1 MMERAQAAA
10 VWIDDHRGDILAWGH
25 DVKRRGGPDNPW
37 RYLFMKVSGNTALT
51 MKAALELERRVTQTA
66 RGDILSPLL
75 GAAISDPELLQELQ
89 TEVVRAPISLVRREQ
104 LGEALAHIG
113 TGRHHLAV
121 PLLINPIEGIFW
133 TAAAN
138 AGLIEQ
144 DRRGKRHYTVA
155 TNKPGTLVHG
165 LEHVLNLLEFDLHD
179 AFRAFLKAVVYGG
192 AGDPFRHGTAT
203 GGWELRASF
212 LTVALM
218 GWLETQDRLNVG
230 TALCGAFAR
239 AADRKRAGLPHMT
252 SHILP
257 TNDAGQPAG
266 EAQTATRTPSKHGA
280 SAA

>member
-1 MMERAQAAA
+1 MGSDSATPLTARSLLAATAALVERGQAAA
-10 VWIDDHRGDILAWGH
+10 IWIDNHRPEIRAFGRDI
-25 DVKRRGGPDNPW
+25 KKRGGLDDPW
-37 RYLFMKVSGNTALT
+37 RYLFTKVSGNTALA
-51 MKAALELERRVTQTA
+51 MKTALELERRVTPTGH
-66 RGDILSPLL
+66 GDTLTLLL

-89 TEVVRAPISLVRREQ
+89 TEVARAPISLVRREQ
-104 LGEALAHIG
+104 LGEGLALIG

-144 DRRGKRHYTVA
+144 NRRGKWRCTVA
-155 TNKPGTLVHG
+155 TSTPGKPVHG
-165 LEHVLNLLEFDLHD
+165 LEHVLNLLEFDLDD

-203 GGWELRASF
+203 GGWQLRASF

-230 TALCGAFAR
+230 TALCSAFAR
-239 AADRKRAGLPHMT
+239 ATDRKRAKN
-252 SHILP
+252 P
-257 TNDAGQPAG
+257 TA
-266 EAQTATRTPSKHGA
+266 
-280 SAA
+280 